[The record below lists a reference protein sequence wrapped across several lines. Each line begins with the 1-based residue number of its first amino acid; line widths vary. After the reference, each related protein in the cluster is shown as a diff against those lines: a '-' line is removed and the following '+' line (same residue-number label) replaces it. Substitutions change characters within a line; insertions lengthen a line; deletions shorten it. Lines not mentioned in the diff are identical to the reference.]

1 MKIHSMGIGFTHDE
15 SFRIDRPVGSGDNLL
30 LIFLTSAFAVIEG
43 KRVEVLPGSGIV
55 FSRGTPQIYGASEK
69 KYVNH
74 WIHFEC
80 DENDAFFSREGFEFD
95 RIFHVED
102 MGAAEKILEMLSVE
116 ILSEGNEESTDLL
129 MKLLIIKLST
139 EGGKGEKSVH
149 SAALKKLRAEIYSSA
164 SEKYTVNSLAQR
176 LNLSPSYFQHLYR
189 SCFGVSCYEDV
200 LCAKTELAKY
210 YLANT
215 TFTVNE
221 ISRLCGFEN
230 NVHFI

>member
-1 MKIHSMGIGFTHDE
+1 
-15 SFRIDRPVGSGDNLL
+15 
-30 LIFLTSAFAVIEG
+30 
-43 KRVEVLPGSGIV
+43 
-55 FSRGTPQIYGASEK
+55 
-69 KYVNH
+69 
-74 WIHFEC
+74 
-80 DENDAFFSREGFEFD
+80 
-95 RIFHVED
+95 

-210 YLANT
+210 YLANM

-221 ISRLCGFEN
+221 ILRLCGFEN